1 VLRKLKLQ
9 LKKRIEE
16 FNRTSAD
23 ADTLGFRPIKC
34 PIELNPYSDMLYLQQ
49 SVEKFVFGP
58 KLSKI
63 SELNALKVT
72 NDFVFEIKQSCRHAL
87 KKKSA

>member
-1 VLRKLKLQ
+1 MVNQKGEKVLRKLKLQ

-34 PIELNPYSDMLYLQQ
+34 HIELNPYSDMLYLQQ
-49 SVEKFVFGP
+49 SIEKICFWP
-58 KLSKI
+58 KI
-63 SELNALKVT
+63 IQ
-72 NDFVFEIKQSCRHAL
+72 DFRIKCA
-87 KKKSA
+87 